1 MCCFEA
7 GVIFH
12 AHTSMVTANGHSA
25 HMSQLQDIH
34 IQEGALFYLFY
45 VERVFT
51 LPLFCS
57 HADVQLFRPFLCT
70 REVCT
75 VADCVVLLVQVTNFC
90 RRLGADTQDIKPR

>member
-12 AHTSMVTANGHSA
+12 AHTSMVTAKGHSA
-25 HMSQLQDIH
+25 HVSQLRDIH

-45 VERVFT
+45 VERVF
-51 LPLFCS
+51 LPSLCS
-57 HADVQLFRPFLCT
+57 HADVQLFPPFLCT

-75 VADCVVLLVQVTNFC
+75 VADFMVLLEQVTNFC
-90 RRLGADTQDIKPR
+90 PR